1 MGASKGIFE
10 FGPRWDTE
18 STLDASPEAIEQT
31 EQPCNEKRKEA
42 DPTCSER
49 ETEQENYKGSEIA
62 R

>member
-31 EQPCNEKRKEA
+31 EQPWNGKRKEA
-42 DPTCSER
+42 DPTC
-49 ETEQENYKGSEIA
+49 
-62 R
+62 